1 MKKTSGTSCDKN
13 ILRAREKE
21 KDNYGD
27 VKSTLLAW
35 CGEWF
40 RLNFLNDRLV
50 TYTYISLCSVRLIPL
65 ASQYLLLVL
74 YNEQA

>member
-1 MKKTSGTSCDKN
+1 MKKTSGTSGDKN

-50 TYTYISLCSVRLIPL
+50 TYVHLFVLCAANPLSKSVPITG
-65 ASQYLLLVL
+65 VV
-74 YNEQA
+74 